1 MKNNL
6 RLCGVLL
13 GLATLNASATQYVFV
28 AEDASIETK
37 LCVNAGS
44 DNRPALRHDL
54 GIYHRNIRYTANTV
68 SCNGKSMAQ
77 FAHQYGA
84 QSTYALLERFTYSK
98 NKVRPTVTITDMAKV
113 SGGDIVYISV
123 SSK

>member
-13 GLATLNASATQYVFV
+13 GLAALNVSATQYVFV
-28 AEDASIETK
+28 AEDGSMETK

-44 DNRPALRHDL
+44 DNRPALRRDL

-98 NKVRPTVTITDMAKV
+98 NKVRPTVTITDLAKV
-113 SGGDIVYISV
+113 SGGEIIYVRV
-123 SSK
+123 SAK